1 VLLAI
6 TAYPCL
12 DLSISSV
19 PATDKDA
26 DGLPALQQ
34 TSMPRERLRS
44 IPCPRKIKLAMVE
57 WRDAHQNIV
66 PPPIYPIRLALAA

>member
-44 IPCPRKIKLAMVE
+44 ILKIEFARKSPSNGQKPANSIT
-57 WRDAHQNIV
+57 
-66 PPPIYPIRLALAA
+66 